1 MKFYIHNHQLVT
13 FGWGDYQNAS
23 FNKCYLSAPEGEEG
37 LGKSDLRF
45 CRTLKRL
52 SLPMRSTIYFA
63 LSFPSS
69 VLYLQ
74 SFLPCCQSLLI
85 FSFISF
91 CANFTLVCSKGV
103 LLISSWDLRITF
115 TESDLMCS
123 RRVAKRW
130 EVLKVGPGVFKTL
143 CVYFWFVLC
152 GKEFNLTQKDVWP
165 LPSGYWELISKSS
178 ECPPDRNVCAT
189 PIMWFRMGA
198 LSSTS

>member
-1 MKFYIHNHQLVT
+1 MLLSINVT
-13 FGWGDYQNAS
+13 
-23 FNKCYLSAPEGEEG
+23 SA
-37 LGKSDLRF
+37 LLRGRRALESQISGF
-45 CRTLKRL
+45 AEPWRDWAF
-52 SLPMRSTIYFA
+52 PMRSTIYFA
-63 LSFPSS
+63 LSFPSC
-69 VLYLQ
+69 VLYSQ
-74 SFLPCCQSLLI
+74 SFLPYGHSLLI

-123 RRVAKRW
+123 GSVAKRW

-165 LPSGYWELISKSS
+165 LPSGSWELISKSS
-178 ECPPDRNVCAT
+178 ECHPDRNVCAT